1 MRVVRSRRSPNPVVL
16 YAKGA
21 TVTGS
26 RYHRVMTA
34 GRIEQLTEAQRACL
48 RLVLTH
54 HNSKEIA
61 ARFNVSPSAID
72 KRIER
77 AVQVLGVGTR
87 FEAARRLQQHEHGSA
102 GTFDGPGEEQAG
114 GTAGGGVAN
123 QGADVRRD
131 GGVGRRNAPL
141 AAYERLPSEP
151 FDIPNPPVVR
161 AEIGAIGP
169 WGLVR
174 RFLGLS
180 HGSGSM
186 GEARN
191 RVSVGDRLVRLI
203 GLMGLIAVTSM
214 AIVNMAMTLT
224 SLLRAN
230 RGNTAPMHGAATPA
244 PTGRVSML
252 RQRRDATNA
261 VTTIFLKAEAAV
273 DQAAML
279 AASCVSTLLQ
289 QRVAANLPVGTGT
302 AALQMVSQ
310 ASFDMINAR
319 QRFVE
324 AHRALIDVRHDIG
337 LGQFYGYGDTAE
349 CPPNEGVLGGIL
361 PGDALPRL
369 AAVA

>member
-1 MRVVRSRRSPNPVVL
+1 MQV
-16 YAKGA
+16 KGA
-21 TVTGS
+21 TASRS
-26 RYHRVMTA
+26 RYHRTMTA

-87 FEAARRLQQHEHGSA
+87 FEAARRLQDHELGEGGMLVADRVSSA
-102 GTFDGPGEEQAG
+102 SPT
-114 GTAGGGVAN
+114 
-123 QGADVRRD
+123 
-131 GGVGRRNAPL
+131 
-141 AAYERLPSEP
+141 YERLPSEP
-151 FDIPNPPVVR
+151 FDVPNPPVGP
-161 AEIGAIGP
+161 AGITETGP

-180 HGSGSM
+180 QGSGSM
-186 GEARN
+186 GVARN
-191 RVSVGDRLVRLI
+191 RISVGDRLVRLV
-203 GLMGLIAVTSM
+203 GLMGLIAITSM
-214 AIVNMAMTLT
+214 ALVNMAMTLT
-224 SLLRAN
+224 TLLRAN
-230 RGNTAPMHGAATPA
+230 RSSAAPIHGTENSG
-244 PTGRVSML
+244 PTGRLSML
-252 RQRRDATNA
+252 KQRRDATDT
-261 VTTIFLKAEAAV
+261 VTAIFLKAEAAV
-273 DQAAML
+273 DEAAML

-289 QRVAANLPVGTGT
+289 QRIAANLPVGTGT
-302 AALQMVSQ
+302 AALQAVSQ

-324 AHRALIDVRHDIG
+324 AHRALVEVRRDIG

-349 CPPNEGVLGGIL
+349 CPPNEGAVRSVPAGNI
-361 PGDALPRL
+361 LPRL